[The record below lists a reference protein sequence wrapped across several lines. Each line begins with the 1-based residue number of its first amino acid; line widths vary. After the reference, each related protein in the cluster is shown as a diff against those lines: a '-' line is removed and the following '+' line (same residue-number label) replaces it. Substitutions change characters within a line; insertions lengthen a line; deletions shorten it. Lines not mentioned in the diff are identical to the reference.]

1 MVPRLW
7 SDIVTHAGAFDR
19 RRSAL
24 HARQLSPGGEEPL
37 DESLGLM
44 GMGRSTTFPFPQ
56 WRANDEFRT
65 VYFDVGEGP
74 QTLVLVHGLGA
85 NLTHWEY
92 VAKYLARRYRV
103 LGLDLPGCGASLK
116 PRRRYTLDLLRDHLL
131 GFLDEHGVEHPTLV
145 GHSLGGA
152 VCLAATLERPGL
164 AERLVLVGGAC
175 VARLP
180 AWMRRGA
187 PLFLHERLLYPT
199 LRFGHNFILRNVFVD
214 GPAENEFVRHFRQMA
229 LRDDLGFP
237 HLHDFARVSATLCR
251 DIVERDFSGQL
262 PTLDIPILGIWGKAD
277 KLTPLS
283 DVRASLARAPRSRL
297 IVLERCGHMP
307 MVERP
312 HDVLYHV
319 EQFLKNPP

>member
-1 MVPRLW
+1 
-7 SDIVTHAGAFDR
+7 VTSAGAHDR
-19 RRSAL
+19 IAWR
-24 HARQLSPGGEEPL
+24 ARQRPVPEELL

-56 WRANDEFRT
+56 WRSNDEYRT

-74 QTLVLVHGLGA
+74 RTLILVHGLGA

-116 PRRRYTLDLLRDHLL
+116 PRRCYTLDLLRDHLL
-131 GFLDEHGVEHPTLV
+131 SFLEQHGIERATLV

-152 VCLAATLERPGL
+152 VCVAAALAQPDL
-164 AERLVLVGGAC
+164 AEGLVLVGAAG

-180 AWMRRGA
+180 TWMRRAA
-187 PLFLHERLLYPT
+187 PLFLHERLLFPT
-199 LRFGHNFILRNVFVD
+199 LLFAHNFILRNVFVD
-214 GPAENEFVRHFRQMA
+214 SAAENEFVRHFHRMA
-229 LRDDLGFP
+229 LRDDPGFP

-251 DIVERDFSGQL
+251 DVVERDFSMDL
-262 PTLDIPILGIWGKAD
+262 PALDVPILGIWGKAD
-277 KLTPLS
+277 KLTPLP
-283 DVRASLARAPRSRL
+283 DVRASLARAQRSRL
-297 IVLERCGHMP
+297 VVLDRCGHMP

-312 HDVLYHV
+312 HDVLYHM
-319 EQFLKNPP
+319 EQFFKNPP